1 MREIDARLAPQPR
14 ELRFLVRC
22 ERIEV
27 RDAVQVDVDGLERER
42 AASGIRT
49 VLPWRHFVER
59 QELPERAGGG
69 EQPVRDASGV
79 RVAPEIAG
87 ATAHRGERQEESGPP
102 PEIEPV
108 SHGALLPVVNSMA
121 SGDCA
126 QVAAAIQR
134 AHAEEGHH

>member
-1 MREIDARLAPQPR
+1 
-14 ELRFLVRC
+14 FLVGR
-22 ERIEV
+22 ERIQV

-87 ATAHRGERQEESGPP
+87 ATPHRGERQEESGTPT
-102 PEIEPV
+102 EMEGV
-108 SHGALLPVVNSMA
+108 SHGSLLPVVNSIVRVR
-121 SGDCA
+121 CA
-126 QVAAAIQR
+126 AVTDA
-134 AHAEEGHH
+134 